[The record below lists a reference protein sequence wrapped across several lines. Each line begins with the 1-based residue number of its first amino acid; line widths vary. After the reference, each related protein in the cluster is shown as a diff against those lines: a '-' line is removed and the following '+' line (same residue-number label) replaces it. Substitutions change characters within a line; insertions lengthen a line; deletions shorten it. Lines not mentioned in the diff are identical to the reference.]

1 MHTPP
6 VGGTLM
12 PKPEHESHAATEHRI
27 VRRISLRLV
36 PFLILLY
43 LVAYI
48 DRSTLGFA
56 KLQMNADVG
65 IGDAAFGFGAG
76 LFFIG
81 YFLCEVPSNVFLVKV
96 GASRWFARILITWG
110 LITAAMCLIR
120 GPHSFYLLRFLLGA
134 AEAGF
139 YPGAVYFLCQ
149 WFPSNHRAKIFGLF
163 LLSQPFALIITGPLS
178 GSLLNM
184 EGVLGLHGWQW
195 LFLLTGLPAV
205 LLAVPTLLFLPDT
218 PAKAR
223 WLPEADRHW
232 LEQVLKQERE
242 ATPQLAAHG
251 LRGLWQVVKDR
262 RILLLALYFLPYPLA
277 IYGLSTWLPTIVKG
291 FGGSNVTT
299 GFLTAIPYVFAVVGL
314 LTIPRSADRHDER
327 MWHIAVSA
335 AFGAIGLAVSAAV
348 SSPIVQLAALSVT
361 ACALYAA
368 QPVFWTLPGRFL
380 VGTQAAAGIAVINSI
395 GNLGGYLG
403 PFAVGAIKQATGR
416 IQDGLYF
423 LSGGVLLLG
432 VLLTFVIAKTVER
445 RTVTPSATNVEAAA
459 SPSSPRSHSV

>member
-1 MHTPP
+1 MHNLPA
-6 VGGTLM
+6 GGATVPNADLD
-12 PKPEHESHAATEHRI
+12 PATEHRI

-36 PFLILLY
+36 PFLVLLY

-56 KLQMNADVG
+56 KLQMNDDVG
-65 IGDAAFGFGAG
+65 IGDAAYGFGAG

-81 YFLCEVPSNVFLVKV
+81 YFLFEVPSNVMLVKV
-96 GASRWFARILITWG
+96 GASRWFARILVTWG
-110 LITAAMCLIR
+110 AITAAMCLIS

-178 GSLLNM
+178 GALLDM
-184 EGVLGLHGWQW
+184 EGVAGLHGWQW
-195 LFLLTGLPAV
+195 LFLLTGIPAI
-205 LLAVPTLLFLPDT
+205 LLAVPTLLILPDT

-223 WLPEADRHW
+223 WLPEADRRW
-232 LEQVLKQERE
+232 LERTLERE
-242 ATPQLAAHG
+242 RAAAPQPLIHG
-251 LRGLWQVVKDR
+251 VRGLLSVVKDR

-291 FGGSNVTT
+291 FGGSNITT
-299 GFLTAIPYVFAVVGL
+299 GLLTAVPYVFAVVGL
-314 LTIPRSADRHDER
+314 LTIPRSSDKRDER
-327 MWHIAVSA
+327 MWHIALSA
-335 AFGAIGLAVSAAV
+335 GVGAIGLAVSASV
-348 SSPIVQLAALSVT
+348 HSPVVQLAALSVT

-380 VGTQAAAGIAVINSI
+380 SGTQAAAGIAVINSI

-403 PFAVGAIKQATGR
+403 PFAVGAIKQTTGR
-416 IQDGLYF
+416 IEDGLYF

-432 VLLTFVIAKTVER
+432 VLLTFVIARHVER
-445 RTVTPSATNVEAAA
+445 GTSTSSPSKQRMNATESHRSPSA
-459 SPSSPRSHSV
+459 

>member
-1 MHTPP
+1 MDHPSAT
-6 VGGTLM
+6 GTQGRD
-12 PKPEHESHAATEHRI
+12 PAHEAHEATEQRI
-27 VRRISLRLV
+27 VRRITLRLV

-65 IGDAAFGFGAG
+65 IGDAAYGFGAG

-81 YFLCEVPSNVFLVKV
+81 YFLLEVPSNVLLVKV

-163 LLSQPFALIITGPLS
+163 LLSQPFALIITGPVS
-178 GSLLNM
+178 GALLDM
-184 EGVLGLHGWQW
+184 EGIAGLHGWQW
-195 LFLLTGLPAV
+195 LFLLTGAPAV
-205 LLAVPTLLFLPDT
+205 LLAIPTLLWLPDT

-223 WLPEADRHW
+223 WLPEADRQW
-232 LEQVLKQERE
+232 LDAVLTRERE
-242 ATPQLAAHG
+242 ATPPPLAHG
-251 LRGLWQVVKDR
+251 LRGLWTVVKDH

-291 FGGSNVTT
+291 FGGSNITT
-299 GFLTAIPYVFAVVGL
+299 GFLTAIPYVFAVLGL
-314 LTIPRSADRHDER
+314 LTVPRSADRRDER
-327 MWHIAVSA
+327 MWHIALSA
-335 AFGAIGLAVSAAV
+335 ALGAIGLAVSAAIA
-348 SSPIVQLAALSVT
+348 SPVVQLAALSVT
-361 ACALYAA
+361 ACFLYAA

-380 VGTQAAAGIAVINSI
+380 TGTQAAAGIAVINSI

-432 VLLTFVIAKTVER
+432 VLLTFVISKYVER
-445 RTVTPSATNVEAAA
+445 RSATLPRA
-459 SPSSPRSHSV
+459 PTQGPTHSSSRSHSA